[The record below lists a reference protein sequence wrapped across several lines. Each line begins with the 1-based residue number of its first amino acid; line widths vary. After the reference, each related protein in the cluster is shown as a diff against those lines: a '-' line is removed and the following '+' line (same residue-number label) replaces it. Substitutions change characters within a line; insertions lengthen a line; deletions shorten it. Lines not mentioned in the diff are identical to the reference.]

1 MLGNTTTAGRQVLL
15 LLVELAFDPPQS
27 ALSTSSSLLDFLE
40 ECCGVGKSLFGTG
53 ESSICSSFGVS
64 RCLASA
70 FSLLAGGG
78 GLSSSL
84 FSSLASSC
92 GLSSTLFSVLAS
104 SSGLGGCLFGCLAS
118 SSGLSSSLLSSLTC
132 LSGRMCVS
140 ISSLS
145 GLSSL
150 SSSGFSNLAS
160 SSCSSCGLLST
171 SVGSLQ
177 CDLGT
182 TQRKRILSQMLCQ
195 LVLGTVHRHNSTSLR
210 LGL

>member
-40 ECCGVGKSLFGTG
+40 ESFGVGKSLFGTG

-84 FSSLASSC
+84 FSSLASS
-92 GLSSTLFSVLAS
+92 
-104 SSGLGGCLFGCLAS
+104 SGLGGDLFGMLAS
-118 SSGLSSSLLSSLTC
+118 ISGLSSGLFSSLT
-132 LSGRMCVS
+132 
-140 ISSLS
+140 SS
-145 GLSSL
+145 
-150 SSSGFSNLAS
+150 
-160 SSCSSCGLLST
+160 
-171 SVGSLQ
+171 
-177 CDLGT
+177 
-182 TQRKRILSQMLCQ
+182 
-195 LVLGTVHRHNSTSLR
+195 
-210 LGL
+210 